1 MQYVLIATTMR
12 HSVDAGRSILAGQ
25 PVGLLHPFQVD
36 DVVQQEQRRLGL
48 APRQF
53 GYPLSFRGQVRRV
66 HAPSRVS
73 RQWLSPHGAP
83 LPSFGSRRARFPAL
97 SGTMKALRLPT
108 RVSMVAYWS
117 APAAHAIPPSF
128 VSAVALPEVRRSL
141 PARALVPP
149 VALLRLAR
157 AWTRVGSLRSSG
169 DPSRA
174 FAPFQDPGRTDVT
187 SPSRSHRCCPRY
199 PDGEGFGVG

>member
-36 DVVQQEQRRLGL
+36 DVVQQEQRRVGL

-73 RQWLSPHGAP
+73 RQWLSPRGAS

-97 SGTMKALRLPT
+97 SGTMKALRLPI
-108 RVSMVAYWS
+108 RVSTVAYWF
-117 APAAHAIPPSF
+117 APAVHAILLLSC
-128 VSAVALPEVRRSL
+128 SAVALPQDRRFSCGPGPL
-141 PARALVPP
+141 LVPAAQSP
-149 VALLRLAR
+149 ACS
-157 AWTRVGSLRSSG
+157 RVDANGISQV
-169 DPSRA
+169 
-174 FAPFQDPGRTDVT
+174 F
-187 SPSRSHRCCPRY
+187 
-199 PDGEGFGVG
+199 